1 MPFQERHELVVEV
14 RSDDHVRVVPRV
26 ARVVVDVE
34 VIDINDNAPI
44 FINQPYYAILS
55 KDTEKDAT
63 VLKVTAID
71 KDKGNNGDIY
81 YQLVRGQ
88 GDLFRVGRKTGLI
101 TLRNELET
109 YEKEYKL
116 TIAAYDGGTPPFSE
130 EVLVYVKIVDKS
142 VPVFQKQLYRT
153 TVREDVQLFSPILT
167 TAAESPESAGGE
179 KVEGKLIYTI
189 ESGNES
195 EKFAIDYSSGVVSV
209 TDSLDF
215 EEKAHHQLTV
225 RATDSVTGGFAETI
239 VLFDVEDVNDCSP
252 KFANE
257 TYSVAVSEAI
267 PVETILVQLAATDG
281 DSPGPNSDITFS
293 ILRDKNNASDVF
305 EIDPFSGRLILKRGL
320 DRERQKRHL
329 VSKPFPRA

>member
-1 MPFQERHELVVEV
+1 M
-14 RSDDHVRVVPRV
+14 
-26 ARVVVDVE
+26 
-34 VIDINDNAPI
+34 

-55 KDTEKDAT
+55 KNTEKDAT
-63 VLKVTAID
+63 VLKVTAVD

-101 TLRNELET
+101 TLRTELDT

-153 TVREDVQLFSPILT
+153 SVREDVQLFSPLLT
-167 TAAESPESAGGE
+167 TTAERPTTSEVKEG
-179 KVEGKLIYTI
+179 EGKLIYTI

-239 VLFDVEDVNDCSP
+239 VLFDVEDVNDCYP
-252 KFANE
+252 KFGNE
-257 TYSVAVSEAI
+257 SYTVAVSESV
-267 PVETILVQLAATDG
+267 PVETVLVQVTATDG
-281 DSPGPNSDITFS
+281 DSPGPNSDISFA
-293 ILRDKNNASDVF
+293 ILRDKNNASDIF
-305 EIDPFSGRLILKRGL
+305 EVDSLSGKLLLKRNL
-320 DRERQKRHL
+320 DRERKKQHL
-329 VSKPFPRA
+329 VTIVATDRGAPRPLSRLGTVL